1 MSLLEVQTNQKGLKD
16 SNKQTVFEIIT
27 GNSYLKLNISY
38 SKLALT
44 LKPGLYLFWSTQ
56 LMIQFRPR

>member
-1 MSLLEVQTNQKGLKD
+1 MSLFGVPTYQKGLKD

-38 SKLALT
+38 SKLALW
-44 LKPGLYLFWSTQ
+44 LKPGLYLF
-56 LMIQFRPR
+56 